1 MARHAEGRAPAT
13 QRFRAERSRA
23 GVARAMLSRPARA
36 LAASVPRRGKSMK
49 TMGIA
54 AALAAVASAT
64 PAFAQAAEG
73 GYLETP
79 VRAPERAFE
88 LGVNTGYTQGFGL
101 LSRGRPVSV
110 IAGPGFGAGIDLGY
124 RATPGFSIGVAGQF
138 QGFSASSDLPAGT
151 MVRGGSADL
160 QGTFHMAPYD
170 RVDPWITVGGGYR
183 AVWEVPLGSAPTIM
197 THGFELGKLQLG
209 LDLRA
214 SESVAV
220 SPTIGA
226 GVDMFVWQN
235 TEGAEAANL
244 RGRGVSG
251 FLFAGLAGRFDLG
264 GARANR
270 PEAVTKTAAE

>member
-1 MARHAEGRAPAT
+1 
-13 QRFRAERSRA
+13 
-23 GVARAMLSRPARA
+23 
-36 LAASVPRRGKSMK
+36 MK

-54 AALAAVASAT
+54 AALAAIASAT
-64 PAFAQAAEG
+64 PAFAQTTEG

-79 VRAPERAFE
+79 VRAPRNAFE

-138 QGFSASSDLPAGT
+138 QGFSASGDLPAGT

-160 QGTFHMAPYD
+160 QGTFHMAPYNH
-170 RVDPWITVGGGYR
+170 VDPWITVGGGYR
-183 AVWEVPLGSAPTIM
+183 AVWEVPMGSAPTIM

-209 LDLRA
+209 VDLRA
-214 SESVAV
+214 SESVAI
-220 SPTIGA
+220 SPAIGV
-226 GVDMFVWQN
+226 GLDMFVWQN
-235 TEGAEAANL
+235 VSGAETANL

-264 GARANR
+264 GARANK
-270 PEAVTKTAAE
+270 PVVVAQTATQ